1 MKKLYYS
8 AVTYMALALISGVF
22 FREFT
27 KLNGIY
33 ETTTLG
39 KVHGHLFSL
48 GFIVFLMALLFEK
61 TCQIT
66 QDDMFQFFFIAYH
79 IGLGITTTAM
89 TVRGVLSVLELKG
102 SIELSSGLDASIS
115 GISGMGHI
123 VLSIGLVLFVLIL
136 KNRLLKPS
144 A

>member
-27 KLNGIY
+27 KLNGVY
-33 ETTTLG
+33 ETTALG

-48 GFIVFLMALLFEK
+48 GFLLFLVALLFEK

-66 QDDMFQFFFIAYH
+66 KDEMFQFFFIAYH
-79 IGLGITTTAM
+79 IGLGVSTAAM
-89 TVRGVLSVLELKG
+89 TTRGILSVLELKG
-102 SIELSSGLDASIS
+102 SLELSSGLDASIS

-123 VLSIGLVLFVLIL
+123 VMSIGLVLFVLIL